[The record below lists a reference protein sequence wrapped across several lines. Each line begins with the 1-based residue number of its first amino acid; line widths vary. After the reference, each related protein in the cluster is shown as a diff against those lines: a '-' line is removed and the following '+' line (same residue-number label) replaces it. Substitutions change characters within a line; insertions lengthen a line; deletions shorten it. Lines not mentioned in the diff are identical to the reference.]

1 MPVYFKRTDAKLG
14 RLIAVCTVV
23 AAIFFLG
30 GGDVLP
36 ALVFAIA
43 GVFLFTRSDPQ
54 HSALRDFGV
63 KLVYFVLIALGVG
76 LYHGFN

>member
-23 AAIFFLG
+23 AAFFFLG

-36 ALVFAIA
+36 AFVVALA
-43 GVFLFTRSDPQ
+43 GVFLFTQSDPQ

-63 KLVYFVLIALGVG
+63 KLIYFMLIAFGVG
-76 LYHGFN
+76 LYHVFN

>member
-14 RLIAVCTVV
+14 RLIAVCTVI
-23 AAIFFLG
+23 AAVFFLG

-36 ALVFAIA
+36 AFVFAIA
-43 GVFLFTRSDPQ
+43 GGFLFIQSDPQ
-54 HSALRDFGV
+54 QSALRDFGV
-63 KLVYFVLIALGVG
+63 KLIYFVLIALGIG